1 MKQTVYF
8 RVDADHGKDSGFGHL
23 KRTLRIYHS
32 IKKNFNK
39 RFNYIF
45 LSKNYKIGINYLKKN
60 SNDKI
65 ILYSKQ
71 KLKKIQF
78 NSNDIF
84 LIDTLGAEEE
94 LISKLKQCGVSKVI
108 SFDEINTN
116 IFNEGIIING
126 IFFAKKKVFPK
137 KKLQVFQGEK
147 FILLNEKYKKKSFF
161 GNHKKKK
168 VLITSGGSDYKNF
181 LFKMTNLF
189 LELGNFKIDIIIGPG
204 VNKSNKIFKIKNQ
217 NVKLKTGIKN
227 LYSIIQKSDVCVC
240 TGGTVMFEAIST
252 GKLPII
258 IENYEHQKYAIKY
271 FDKKK
276 SIINA
281 GQFQNVNKQK
291 INLLINKYYKMNQ
304 KKYFKHNCK
313 VIDGRGLE
321 RIEKILINLMQR

>member
-8 RVDADHGKDSGFGHL
+8 RVDADHGKKSGFGHL
-23 KRTLRIYHS
+23 IRTLRIHHS

-39 RFNYIF
+39 RFNYVF
-45 LSKNYKIGINYLKKN
+45 LSKNYKVGIDYLKKN
-60 SNDKI
+60 SKDKI
-65 ILYSKQ
+65 ILYSK
-71 KLKKIQF
+71 KILKKIKF

-84 LIDTLGAEEE
+84 VIDTLGAEKE
-94 LISKLKQCGVSKVI
+94 LVSKLKQCGVSKVI

-126 IFFAKKKVFPK
+126 IFFAKKKIFTK

-147 FILLNEKYKKKSFF
+147 FILLNEKYKKKLFF
-161 GNHKKKK
+161 TGHKKKK
-168 VLITSGGSDYKNF
+168 VLIISGGADYKNF

-189 LELGNFKIDIIIGPG
+189 LELGDFKIDTIIGPG
-204 VNKSNKIFKIKNQ
+204 VNKSNKIFKIKDQ
-217 NVKLKTGIKN
+217 NVKLKTGIKD
-227 LYSIIQKSDVCVC
+227 LYSLIQKSDVCVC

-258 IENYEHQKYAIKY
+258 IENYNHQKYAIKY

-281 GQFQNVNKQK
+281 GKFKDTNKKK
-291 INLLINKYYKMNQ
+291 INFLVNKYYKMN
-304 KKYFKHNCK
+304 KKEYFKHNCK
-313 VIDGRGLE
+313 IIDGRGLE
-321 RIEKILINLMQR
+321 RIQKILINFMK